1 MQKLHPESLFSEDA
15 EETRSN
21 QNFRQYIKDVIPM
34 DSRRFYII
42 IMACLALM
50 VICAASQAVQ
60 ITALKEDAQE
70 AHKAIATQD
79 VVQHPE
85 PVQMTV
91 PEPVEPPAPTF
102 TPMDIPLPID
112 LQQHTWELCQEY
124 DVPFEVVLAV
134 MYQETGYRDLTVMD
148 SNGLYSTGF
157 MMVNA
162 IAWPE
167 LEEMEID
174 VHSEEGGIEAGIIIL
189 ADYWHRYPPEQAL
202 TAYNCGESR
211 MLRNGLTSTRY
222 SRKIMEEVNAS

>member
-1 MQKLHPESLFSEDA
+1 
-15 EETRSN
+15 
-21 QNFRQYIKDVIPM
+21 M